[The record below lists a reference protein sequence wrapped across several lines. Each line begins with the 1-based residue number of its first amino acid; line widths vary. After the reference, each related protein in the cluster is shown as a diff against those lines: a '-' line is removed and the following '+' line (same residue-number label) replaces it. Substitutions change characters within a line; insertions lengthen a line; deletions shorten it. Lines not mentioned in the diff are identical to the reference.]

1 MDVGLIEQLKF
12 QNFNKKINLFRSF
25 IFFVLSLNFSS
36 CNDRLKEFKVSD
48 KEFILPISVAENINT
63 KYVDSG
69 RLKSVLNSQ
78 KMINFSNQEFP
89 FYEFPN
95 GVDLLLLSRNNDT
108 SNVVSNTA
116 VVFTET
122 DIVDLR
128 GDVVLITS
136 TKDTLLTDQLYYD
149 QKKEWLFTDFPV
161 RFRTKNYITNGN
173 GFDSNQDFTNAQVIQ
188 VTGRVFVED

>member
-1 MDVGLIEQLKF
+1 M
-12 QNFNKKINLFRSF
+12 FRSF

-36 CNDRLKEFKVSD
+36 CDDRLKEFKVSGD
-48 KEFILPISVAENINT
+48 EFILPISVAENINT

-69 RLKSVLNSQ
+69 KLKSVLNSQ

-95 GVDLLLLSRNNDT
+95 GVDLLLLGKNNDT

-173 GFDSNQDFTNAQVIQ
+173 GFDSNQYFTNAQVIQ
-188 VTGRVFVED
+188 VTGRVFVKD

>member
-12 QNFNKKINLFRSF
+12 QNFNNKINLFRSF

-69 RLKSVLNSQ
+69 KLKSVLNSQ

-95 GVDLLLLSRNNDT
+95 GVDLLLLGKNNDT

>member
-12 QNFNKKINLFRSF
+12 QNFNNKINLFRSF
-25 IFFVLSLNFSS
+25 IFFVLSLNLSS
-36 CNDRLKEFKVSD
+36 CDDRLKEFKVSG

-69 RLKSVLNSQ
+69 KLKSVLNSQ

-95 GVDLLLLSRNNDT
+95 GVDLLLLGKNNDT

-116 VVFTET
+116 MVFAET
-122 DIVDLR
+122 DIIDLR

>member
-1 MDVGLIEQLKF
+1 MSIKPSNFPFFELKF
-12 QNFNKKINLFRSF
+12 IP
-25 IFFVLSLNFSS
+25 
-36 CNDRLKEFKVSD
+36 DRLKVFKVSGD
-48 KEFILPISVAENINT
+48 EFILPMSVAENINT

-69 RLKSVLNSQ
+69 KLKSVLNSQ

-95 GVDLLLLSRNNDT
+95 GVDLLLLSKNNDT

-122 DIVDLR
+122 DIIDLR

-161 RFRTKNYITNGN
+161 RFRTKNYITITF
-173 GFDSNQDFTNAQVIQ
+173 FDHNT
-188 VTGRVFVED
+188 TGLLIMYLLLM

>member
-1 MDVGLIEQLKF
+1 MDVVLIEQLKF
-12 QNFNKKINLFRSF
+12 QNFNKKINFFRSF

-95 GVDLLLLSRNNDT
+95 GVDLLLLGKNNDT

-116 VVFTET
+116 MVFAET
-122 DIVDLR
+122 DIIDLR

-173 GFDSNQDFTNAQVIQ
+173 GFDSNQYFTNAQVIQ
-188 VTGRVFVED
+188 VTGRVFVKD